1 MSEEERRRSS
11 ELRVDRHRRFE
22 MIELDKISHDDIC
35 HSIRDYI
42 IYAVCM

>member
-11 ELRVDRHRRFE
+11 GLRVDRHRRFE
-22 MIELDKISHDDIC
+22 IELDKISHDDIC

>member
-11 ELRVDRHRRFE
+11 GWTDTASRFE
-22 MIELDKISHDDIC
+22 IVELDKISHDDIC

>member
-11 ELRVDRHRRFE
+11 GWTDTASRFE
-22 MIELDKISHDDIC
+22 IELDKISHDDIC